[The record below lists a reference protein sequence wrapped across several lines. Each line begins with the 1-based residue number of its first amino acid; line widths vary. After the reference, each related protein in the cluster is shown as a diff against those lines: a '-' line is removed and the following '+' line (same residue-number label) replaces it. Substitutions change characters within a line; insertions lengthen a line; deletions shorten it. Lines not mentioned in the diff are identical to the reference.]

1 MPLRGF
7 READR
12 LANQAFDACPQ
23 GQVLTLDLLGVP
35 FTRTMHVGIQMS
47 GVGPP
52 IIREVA
58 GEAEGLQQR
67 FEPQKDLIFAA
78 PKDVGQDLAGVVML
92 GRRKARYLTARFL
105 TPPV

>member
-1 MPLRGF
+1 MHLRGF

-35 FTRTMHVGIQMS
+35 FTRTMHVGIQMP

-52 IIREVA
+52 MIRVVA
-58 GEAEGLQQR
+58 GEPER
-67 FEPQKDLIFAA
+67 A
-78 PKDVGQDLAGVVML
+78 PAVL
-92 GRRKARYLTARFL
+92 
-105 TPPV
+105 